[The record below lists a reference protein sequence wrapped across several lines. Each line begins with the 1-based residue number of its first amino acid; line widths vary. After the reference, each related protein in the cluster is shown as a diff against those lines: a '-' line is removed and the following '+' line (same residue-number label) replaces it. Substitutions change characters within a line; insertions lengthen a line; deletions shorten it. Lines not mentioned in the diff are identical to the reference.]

1 MLVPNIDAG
10 VKDEGQGP
18 KPAGAGLAGISRS
31 VGESP
36 ESCFRDRVPE
46 RGNIISLVFCR
57 REPP

>member
-31 VGESP
+31 IGESP
-36 ESCFRDRVPE
+36 ESCFIDRVPE
-46 RGNIISLVFCR
+46 RGKDNQIVFCR
-57 REPP
+57 LGSP